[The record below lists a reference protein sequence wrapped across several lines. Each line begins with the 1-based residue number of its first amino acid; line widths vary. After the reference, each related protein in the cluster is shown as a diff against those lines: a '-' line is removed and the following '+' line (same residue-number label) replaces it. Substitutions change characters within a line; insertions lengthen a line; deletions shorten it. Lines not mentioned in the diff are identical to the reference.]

1 MEGTHEKILVDD
13 GLFLLFCPVPAD
25 FTGGGCAVVG
35 RLGLLLPRGSE
46 LCSGAGVRGMDI
58 YVDVSSIVSKLYRPP
73 EYEISAVVMIV
84 DPSSDTQQFITH
96 TWHYYY
102 DVQYER
108 RRMYVWDEQQHDWN
122 YIPKFMENGECSAN
136 TVLVRP
142 GGEFVWWR
150 CYRMNFYHK

>member
-1 MEGTHEKILVDD
+1 MKKFLWMMAFFCCFALFPRISLAGDVPSWVDSDCYYQGDRNYVLVQ
-13 GLFLLFCPVPAD
+13 GF
-25 FTGGGCAVVG
+25 
-35 RLGLLLPRGSE
+35 
-46 LCSGAGVRGMDI
+46 RGMDI

-73 EYEISAVVMIV
+73 GYEISAVVMIV
-84 DPSSDTQQFITH
+84 DPSSDTQRFITH